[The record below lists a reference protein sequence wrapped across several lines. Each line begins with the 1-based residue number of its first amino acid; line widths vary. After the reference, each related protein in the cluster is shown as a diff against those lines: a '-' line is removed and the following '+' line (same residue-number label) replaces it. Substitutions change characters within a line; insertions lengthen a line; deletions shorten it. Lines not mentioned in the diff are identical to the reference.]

1 MVLSQLTLKQVKA
14 VKMKTYL
21 AKKDELKKEHYVI
34 DAEGKVLG
42 RIATRVATILCGKH
56 KPTYTPHVDTG
67 DFVDVLNVDKVRVT
81 GKKATEKMVDAR
93 AVQSV
98 GLSVAL
104 EELAK
109 ASSKRKVYDG
119 YVDAIKT
126 KRDMLISLGAH
137 MRKEREAEPM
147 IRDR

>member
-1 MVLSQLTLKQVKA
+1 MTESNEEKYVEQSVTIDEENISGEYVRVSADLAYFVRRYA
-14 VKMKTYL
+14 DAEYEYL
-21 AKKDELKKEHYVI
+21 AAKAEVRK
-34 DAEGKVLG
+34 AEG
-42 RIATRVATILCGKH
+42 VAYERAREELEAD
-56 KPTYTPHVDTG
+56 PEV
-67 DFVDVLNVDKVRVT
+67 
-81 GKKATEKMVDAR
+81 KKATEKMVDAR